1 MPPCTFAQEA
11 SMTVLDGI
19 SLTLAVA
26 LFAFLLVALL
36 RTGRS

>member
-1 MPPCTFAQEA
+1 
-11 SMTVLDGI
+11 MTVLDGI
-19 SLTLAVA
+19 SLTLAMA